1 MKEFTYT
8 ALGLDGA
15 VVTGSRFAAGRAELA
30 RELEGQKLVLLKSRP
45 VLGLRNLAPSLAGRV
60 GPRELIELTQ
70 HLATSLGAG
79 ILLITALEDFESQ
92 SKGLLH
98 DVVADVRSNVAG
110 GTAFD
115 EALGRHPAIFDPVYL
130 ALTEVGRR
138 AGDMDAVFKDL
149 VAYLE
154 WREELQGQ
162 MKQAMVYPS
171 LLFTAI
177 VGLFLLMMFFV
188 VPRFSDTFAGAGFE
202 LPALTRGMMSLGAF
216 MIRWWWL
223 VFGGIAAVV
232 IGARAVVRTESGRRR
247 RDALMLRLPVVGTFV
262 RKVALARFARTFS
275 LIFASGLD
283 LIQLL
288 KLVEGVVDNAVL
300 AAELRMVRMRVIT
313 GESLRA
319 AFADT
324 KEFPP
329 LVQRLVAV
337 GEATGSLDQ
346 SLLHAA
352 QTYDKEIPRDLKKAL
367 AVFDALIIAVLGLLV
382 CVAALSLLM
391 PIMQVGGNIR

>member
-115 EALGRHPAIFDPVYL
+115 EALGRHPDIFDPVYL

-247 RDALMLRLPVVGTFV
+247 RDALMLKLPVVGTFV

>member
-115 EALGRHPAIFDPVYL
+115 EALGRHPDIFDPVYL

>member
-1 MKEFTYT
+1 VKEFTYT

-115 EALGRHPAIFDPVYL
+115 EALGRHPDIFDPVYL

>member
-1 MKEFTYT
+1 VKEFQFT
-8 ALGLDGA
+8 ALGADGA
-15 VVTGSRFAAGRAELA
+15 VVRGTRFAPGREALA
-30 RELEGQKLVLLKSRP
+30 RELADQKLVLLRSRP
-45 VLGLRNLAPSLAGRV
+45 VLGLRNLAPRLAGRV
-60 GPRELIELTQ
+60 GSRELIEFTQ

-92 SKGLLH
+92 SKGILH
-98 DVVADVRSNVAG
+98 DIVADVRSSVAA

-115 EALGRHPAIFDPVYL
+115 EALARHPEVFDPVYL
-130 ALTEVGRR
+130 ALTGVGRR
-138 AGDMDAVFKDL
+138 AGDMDAVFRDL

-154 WREELQGQ
+154 WRDELTGQ

-188 VPRFSDTFAGAGFE
+188 VPRFSDTFADAGFE
-202 LPALTRGMMSLGAF
+202 LPRLTQGMMALGRF
-216 MIRWWWL
+216 MGHWWWL
-223 VFGGIAAVV
+223 ILTGMAGAWAGIQWAL
-232 IGARAVVRTESGRRR
+232 RTEKGRRR
-247 RDALMLRLPVVGTFV
+247 KDAVLLRLPVIGSFV

-288 KLVEGVVDNAVL
+288 TLVEGVVDNAVM
-300 AAELRMVRMRVIT
+300 AAELRVIRMRVVT

-319 AFADT
+319 AFADA

-337 GEATGSLDQ
+337 GEATGTLDASLM
-346 SLLHAA
+346 HAA
-352 QTYDKEIPRDLKKAL
+352 ETYDKDIPRDLKKAL
-367 AVFDALIIAVLGLLV
+367 AVFDALIIAVLGVLV

-391 PIMQVGGNIR
+391 PIMQVGGAMK